1 METPVAFMLV
11 VVAIFMELMLVVS
24 CCDVC
29 AHDRGAFIP
38 YDTNNSSRKT
48 NLTQLSQMT
57 HFLVADADIHGVW
70 GIWYIAMNKNIKKNY
85 AQRSTGPVDLW
96 FPRDVV

>member
-1 METPVAFMLV
+1 MLV
-11 VVAIFMELMLVVS
+11 VVAVFMELMLVVS
-24 CCDVC
+24 CCDLC

-57 HFLVADADIHGVW
+57 HFLVMFW
-70 GIWYIAMNKNIKKNY
+70 WQM
-85 AQRSTGPVDLW
+85 QRSTGFGVYGILL
-96 FPRDVV
+96 